1 MAPEF
6 EQAGAQLIGISI
18 DNFFVQQ
25 AFKEKLGVPFPM
37 LSDFNREVT
46 PQYGGFYEN
55 NPLGLKQAGKRAV
68 FIIDKEGIVRYKWVA
83 EDAPGTLPPFEEV
96 LEAAKSAGTKD

>member
-1 MAPEF
+1 MASEF
-6 EQAGAQLIGISI
+6 EQAGVQIIGISI

-25 AFKEKLGVPFPM
+25 AFKEKLDVPFPM

-46 PQYGGFYEN
+46 PQYAGFYET

-68 FIIDKEGIVRYKWVA
+68 FIIDKGGTVRYKWVA

-96 LEAAKSAGTKD
+96 LEAAKGLGQ